1 MAKKRSKKKVVK
13 RSKQAASPQER
24 MAALAKDAVACSR
37 TAVRHKKSLSGVNFY
52 ADKLAKLRADA
63 TIAFTAL
70 GDMSLGDTSAL
81 AELIEI
87 VFAPTSMPKARAE
100 ALRDLNFE
108 LTTKWR
114 ATPAKVSFNVDGGV
128 LPLDILQQTGR
139 GYLISVGR
147 QANGSYD
154 AGYFDGAAVMM
165 RRLLETSII
174 EAFEAK
180 GIDGN
185 IKDNKGQFF
194 QLTQLIEKALSE
206 SSWNLPRNVKTHLG
220 ELRDLG
226 HRSAHNRYYLAKKA
240 DIDKHL
246 GVYRESVEA
255 FLHIAS
261 ML

>member
-1 MAKKRSKKKVVK
+1 MVKKRSKKKVAEK
-13 RSKQAASPQER
+13 AASPQER
-24 MAALAKDAVACSR
+24 LAALAKEAVECSR
-37 TAVRHKKSLSGVNFY
+37 TAARHKKSLSGVNFY
-52 ADKLAKLRADA
+52 ADKLSKLRADA

-81 AELIEI
+81 AELIET
-87 VFAPTSMPKARAE
+87 VFSPTSKPKSRAE

-114 ATPAKVSFNVDGGV
+114 ETPAKASFKVDGGV

-147 QANGSYD
+147 QTNGSYD
-154 AGYFDGAAVMM
+154 AGYYDGAAVMM

-180 GIDGN
+180 KIDKK
-185 IKDNKGQFF
+185 IKDKDGQFF

-206 SSWNLPRNVKTHLG
+206 SSWNLPRNVKKDLR

-255 FLHIAS
+255 FLHIAE
-261 ML
+261 LL